1 MKNVSNPVVSEEVA
15 EQIATTFV
23 SVNVDAH
30 LPVSMQSPQELA
42 KSKADLDDNKAL
54 DESSRNKIRLSI
66 QRRETTL
73 LERQI
78 QGGFLDFGQ
87 IVTSG
92 VEVTTR
98 GLNAY
103 LTNYKKQKVK
113 MILNKFNLK
122 VMSDLYKAQLIAEA
136 QGKKLY
142 LYTSA
147 WGDYPNTEWFDTI
160 YVKIK

>member
-1 MKNVSNPVVSEEVA
+1 MKNVTNPVVSEEVA

-23 SVNVDAH
+23 SVSADAR
-30 LPVSMQSPQELA
+30 LPVSMQSPQDLA
-42 KSKADLDDNKAL
+42 QSKADLDDNKEL
-54 DESSRNKIRLSI
+54 DESSRNKIRLKI
-66 QRRETTL
+66 GKRENIL
-73 LERQI
+73 IERQL

-92 VEVTTR
+92 INITTK
-98 GLNAY
+98 GLTAY
-103 LTNYKKQKVK
+103 LTNYKKQNIK
-113 MILNKFNLK
+113 MHVTKYTLN

-147 WGDYPNTEWFDTI
+147 FGDYPNTLWFDTI
-160 YVKIK
+160 YVKLK

>member
-1 MKNVSNPVVSEEVA
+1 MKNITNPVVSEEVA

-23 SVNVDAH
+23 SVSADAR
-30 LPVSMQSPQELA
+30 LPVSMQSPQDLA
-42 KSKADLDDNKAL
+42 QSKADLDDNKEL
-54 DESSRNKIRLSI
+54 DESSRNKIRLKI
-66 QRRETTL
+66 GKRENTL
-73 LERQI
+73 IERQL

-92 VEVTTR
+92 VEITTR
-98 GLNAY
+98 GLTAY
-103 LTNYKKQKVK
+103 ITNYKKQKIK
-113 MILNKFNLK
+113 MHVNKYTLN

-147 WGDYPNTEWFDTI
+147 FGDYPNTLWFDTI
-160 YVKIK
+160 YVKLK

>member
-1 MKNVSNPVVSEEVA
+1 MKNVTNPVVSEEVA

-23 SVNVDAH
+23 SVNADAR
-30 LPVSMQSPQELA
+30 LPVSMQSPQDLA
-42 KSKADLDDNKAL
+42 QSKADLDDNKEL
-54 DESSRNKIRLSI
+54 DESSRNKIRLKI
-66 QRRETTL
+66 GKRENIL
-73 LERQI
+73 IERQL

-92 VEVTTR
+92 INITTK
-98 GLNAY
+98 GLTAY
-103 LTNYKKQKVK
+103 LTNYKKQNIK
-113 MILNKFNLK
+113 MHVTKYTLN

-147 WGDYPNTEWFDTI
+147 FGDYPNTLWFDTI
-160 YVKIK
+160 YVKLK

>member
-103 LTNYKKQKVK
+103 LTNYKKQ
-113 MILNKFNLK
+113 MLR
-122 VMSDLYKAQLIAEA
+122 
-136 QGKKLY
+136 
-142 LYTSA
+142 
-147 WGDYPNTEWFDTI
+147 
-160 YVKIK
+160 

>member
-1 MKNVSNPVVSEEVA
+1 MKNVTNPVVSEEVA

-23 SVNVDAH
+23 SVSADAR
-30 LPVSMQSPQELA
+30 LPVSMQSPQDLA
-42 KSKADLDDNKAL
+42 QSKADLDDNKEL
-54 DESSRNKIRLSI
+54 DESSRNKIRLKI
-66 QRRETTL
+66 GKRENTL
-73 LERQI
+73 IERQL

-92 VEVTTR
+92 VEITTR
-98 GLNAY
+98 GLTAY
-103 LTNYKKQKVK
+103 ITNYKKQKIK
-113 MILNKFNLK
+113 MHVNKYTLN

-147 WGDYPNTEWFDTI
+147 FGDYPNTLWFDTI
-160 YVKIK
+160 YVKLK